1 MSDERIKEN
10 IVLIDPM
17 EHYNLIKNNDSQT
30 YQYNFIND
38 DPNNIQIRF
47 IAQKL
52 RNVFNDDNIVQG
64 NLQDLYTHNS
74 PLSVDYGRLSC
85 YLYSAFKKSIEY
97 IEEIKKDN
105 EEMKTIIIDLQNDI
119 IDIKNE
125 IMNIHNILN
134 NKLVIIE

>member
-1 MSDERIKEN
+1 
-10 IVLIDPM
+10 M

-38 DPNNIQIRF
+38 DPNNIQIGF

-52 RNVFNDDNIVQG
+52 KNVFNNDNIVQG
-64 NLQDLYTHNS
+64 DLQDLYTHNS
-74 PLSVDYGRLSC
+74 PLSVDYGRISC
-85 YLYSAFKKSIEY
+85 YLYSALKKSIEY

-119 IDIKNE
+119 IDMKNE
-125 IMNIHNILN
+125 IMNIRNILN

>member
-1 MSDERIKEN
+1 MAWCKKYYLYI
-10 IVLIDPM
+10 L
-17 EHYNLIKNNDSQT
+17 YNDSQT

-38 DPNNIQIRF
+38 DPNNIQIGF

-64 NLQDLYTHNS
+64 DLQDLYTHNS

-85 YLYSAFKKSIEY
+85 YLYSALKKSIEY
-97 IEEIKKDN
+97 IEELKNDK
-105 EEMKTIIIDLQNDI
+105 EEMKSIIIDLQNEI
-119 IDIKNE
+119 IDMKNE
-125 IMNIHNILN
+125 IINIHNILN